1 MTAKWALFIDVA
13 KCHNC
18 RNCYVACKDEHVGND
33 YPGYS
38 AAQPKHGHD
47 WIAIHTRERGE
58 APMVDVAHLPTL
70 CMQCEDAP
78 CMKRDDGAVFRREDG
93 VVIIDPVKARGKKD
107 IVGSC
112 PYGAIWW
119 NEDAQL
125 AQKWIFDAH
134 LLDRGWKEPRC
145 VEVCPTAAMTS
156 AKVGDAELADKVRDE
171 GWEVLNP
178 EFATRPRVFYKNLH
192 RYQKCFIGGT
202 LVATEKDVEDCVE
215 GAVVE
220 LVRDGV
226 VVATTK
232 SDAFGEFKMDGFDR
246 DSGTFEVAIRSARHR
261 PARFAVTLGESR
273 YLGTLSLEVA

>member
-1 MTAKWALFIDVA
+1 
-13 KCHNC
+13 
-18 RNCYVACKDEHVGND
+18 
-33 YPGYS
+33 
-38 AAQPKHGHD
+38 
-47 WIAIHTRERGE
+47 
-58 APMVDVAHLPTL
+58 
-70 CMQCEDAP
+70 
-78 CMKRDDGAVFRREDG
+78 MKRDDGAVFRREDG